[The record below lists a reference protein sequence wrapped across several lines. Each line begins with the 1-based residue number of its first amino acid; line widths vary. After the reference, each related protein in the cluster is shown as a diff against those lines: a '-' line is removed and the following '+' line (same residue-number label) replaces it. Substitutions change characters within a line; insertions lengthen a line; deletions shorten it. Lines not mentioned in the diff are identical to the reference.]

1 MATSKKLWAFG
12 CSYTAGFE
20 LGTGMTKHEIHKWVK
35 QQTKYDSHQEAAE
48 FLSYDEYL
56 TKVVRPWHKLIEYKS
71 TPELAYS
78 GILARMKNL
87 NLVNCAI
94 PGISTIE
101 IFEKFMSKIEEI
113 DWDNDTVIVAPT
125 YYGRWPTQNN
135 QTFNVHMLDRKTL
148 DSYYEMVPSN
158 NSQIINY
165 YSLLFFI
172 QQNYPK
178 VMLVKIY
185 DSDPYLDMHTTI
197 NFVNEISLNSYIED
211 ESFKLP
217 GYHYN
222 EEAHEKFAYYIID
235 KI

>member
-1 MATSKKLWAFG
+1 MGTSNRLWAFG

-20 LGTGMTKHEIHKWVK
+20 LGNGMSETEIHKWIRT
-35 QQTKYDSHQEAAE
+35 QTKYDTHQEAAE

-56 TKVVRPWHKLIEYKS
+56 TTVVRPWYKLIDYKS

-87 NLVNCAI
+87 NLVNCAS

-101 IFEKFMSKIEEI
+101 IFEKFMSKVHEI
-113 DWDNDTVIVAPT
+113 DWDNDKVIIAPT
-125 YYGRWPTQNN
+125 YYGRWPTQSN

-148 DSYYEMVPSN
+148 NSYYEMIPSN
-158 NSQIINY
+158 NSQVINY

-185 DSDPYLDMHTTI
+185 DSDSYLDMHTKI
-197 NFVNEISLNSYIED
+197 NFVNEISLNSYVGD

-222 EEAHEKFAYYIID
+222 EAAHEKFAMYIVD
-235 KI
+235 KM